1 MSLPAWVIEVSK
13 ESGTSRIDYTA
24 RLVQALLIAW
34 DVLESIQALESD
46 GSSAM
51 EVCQGEAEDAIRQ
64 IEELGK

>member
-13 ESGTSRIDYTA
+13 ESGASRADYTP

-46 GSSAM
+46 GSNGM
-51 EVCQGEAEDAIRQ
+51 EVCQGEAEDAIRE
-64 IEELGK
+64 IEGLGK